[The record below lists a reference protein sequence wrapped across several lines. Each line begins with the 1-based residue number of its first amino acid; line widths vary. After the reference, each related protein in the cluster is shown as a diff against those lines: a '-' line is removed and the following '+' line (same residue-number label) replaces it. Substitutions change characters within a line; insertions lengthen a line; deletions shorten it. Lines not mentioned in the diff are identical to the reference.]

1 MLRVARL
8 HVCNCLQR
16 TIRSWLAT
24 CCHKTNKFGFYFTV
38 SQVFVP
44 GKWSNGQTQWHRM
57 DKSGK
62 RFLFCQL
69 SICNVLI
76 FLCQSSQGTWSIKPC
91 WHFKLRV
98 FASKAQGCDW
108 SLVCNCQPLPTVSV
122 NRQLSQCHNCTRKY
136 LAKEPMVWWQEHL
149 FFQKP
154 WCKQGNHCRSMPSS
168 WTLLTIAEWTVL
180 NLTVNSLCNQFAQCE
195 TRTGGKLKKNT
206 FPAKVA
212 SQEENSPRHLELEL
226 QKLRTLNHVACAVHN
241 LRLLKEDVLNLQSSE
256 WILNNYCKCFSTF
269 RASCSKITPPF
280 RTDFAGLRA
289 AKPRTLWNSADKFVR
304 FNSMQLK
311 LKLDQSNSSQFSS
324 AEKNENWWTG
334 KSHPNTDERS
344 PGICC
349 WGHPPWCL
357 VPSLKE
363 FGKTSPPQ
371 DWTNQFEKS
380 RKICLK
386 KSVKSVNGK

>member
-1 MLRVARL
+1 MPQLHQKISCQGTHGMMARTPFL
-8 HVCNCLQR
+8 PKTMMQARQPLQ
-16 TIRSWLAT
+16 IDAFQLNLADYRWVNSVESH
-24 CCHKTNKFGFYFTV
+24 CKL
-38 SQVFVP
+38 FV
-44 GKWSNGQTQWHRM
+44 Q
-57 DKSGK
+57 
-62 RFLFCQL
+62 
-69 SICNVLI
+69 SICAM
-76 FLCQSSQGTWSIKPC
+76 WDK
-91 WHFKLRV
+91 
-98 FASKAQGCDW
+98 DW
-108 SLVCNCQPLPTVSV
+108 
-122 NRQLSQCHNCTRKY
+122 RK
-136 LAKEPMVWWQEHL
+136 
-149 FFQKP
+149 
-154 WCKQGNHCRSMPSS
+154 
-168 WTLLTIAEWTVL
+168 T
-180 NLTVNSLCNQFAQCE
+180 
-195 TRTGGKLKKNT
+195 KKNT

-380 RKICLK
+380 QKICLK